1 MNSADYWRQRAE
13 QNARRIFE
21 YSDRK
26 ARLVTR
32 WFGRARREMEKK
44 VRDFYRR
51 YGEGEGI
58 SPKAAKAALTDRRA
72 LSLSLEEA
80 RRLAQRYP
88 EDPALGR
95 LLRQSYLGRAVSR
108 EEFLEMQLELL
119 ASEAYGQ
126 YARETGKSLN
136 EAFEDAYYKSIFDY
150 QQFIGT
156 GNPAFNRLSVH
167 QIQAA
172 VETAWKGANYSQRIW
187 GGQRQSLARYL
198 NRIISTGMME
208 GKSNGVMTAELQKA
222 MSMSAYQAR
231 RLIRTECAQVCARAD
246 ALAYEENGTPRFQF
260 LATLDM
266 LTSEIC
272 REMDGRVF
280 DTAEREI
287 GVNTP
292 PLHPFCRSTT
302 IPYIPDDEFD
312 AGNTRAARNAAG
324 ETYTVPAS
332 MNYREWREKY
342 VDGTGQ
348 ADILNSISLEPI
360 PITEA
365 SIRAVPLVET
375 EQITGARAAALR
387 EQAQSLLRYVS
398 DAEPGTEAI
407 LYCDMDL
414 NEYRKY
420 KGKSGGGQIGFSL
433 PDRPSIV
440 LHNHPSGQIFSVAD
454 IKAFLGNPD
463 MVAFGAIGNDGTVYL
478 LSRSDDYD
486 VSGMMKKYS
495 VWKKQN
501 PDMFS
506 KPPKVSPEEY
516 IQKIE
521 ELLSNAETFRFT
533 FVKRGPGTV

>member
-13 QNARRIFE
+13 QNARRVFA

-80 RRLAQRYP
+80 RRLAQFYP
-88 EDPALGR
+88 QDPALGR

-119 ASEAYGQ
+119 ASEAYGE

-150 QQFIGT
+150 QQFIGS

-280 DTAEREI
+280 DAAEREI

-332 MNYREWREKY
+332 MSYREWREKY
-342 VDGTGQ
+342 VDGASIENT
-348 ADILNSISLEPI
+348 ADCDTIKVSKENGGNTQVHFIGKIDKNLYNVVIPDISSEDVI
-360 PITEA
+360 ITEQ
-365 SIRAVPLVET
+365 
-375 EQITGARAAALR
+375 QIAHIKERHPQDFERFSKYFPEILANPDYILEANRPNTAFILKHISNPESDENFEMILR
-387 EQAQSLLRYVS
+387 LKVATDPDEYKNSVITFLKINERKWKKYLRNKR
-398 DAEPGTEAI
+398 I
-407 LYCDMDL
+407 LY
-414 NEYRKY
+414 
-420 KGKSGGGQIGFSL
+420 
-433 PDRPSIV
+433 
-440 LHNHPSGQIFSVAD
+440 
-454 IKAFLGNPD
+454 
-463 MVAFGAIGNDGTVYL
+463 
-478 LSRSDDYD
+478 SR
-486 VSGMMKKYS
+486 
-495 VWKKQN
+495 
-501 PDMFS
+501 
-506 KPPKVSPEEY
+506 E
-516 IQKIE
+516 
-521 ELLSNAETFRFT
+521 
-533 FVKRGPGTV
+533 